1 VRDAWGEMA
10 KIYSLKESAM
20 DMKYSWAM
28 ANWAMCRWWNV
39 NLGMAKARKYGYFGA
54 VDWTD
59 SLAAIFEEASA
70 MKIIPP
76 LEDLRKC

>member
-1 VRDAWGEMA
+1 MVKKYDLR
-10 KIYSLKESAM
+10 ESAI
-20 DMKYSWAM
+20 DMTYSWAM

-59 SLAAIFEEASA
+59 SLKQVFNEAAT
-70 MKIIPP
+70 MKIIPS
-76 LEDLRKC
+76 LERLREC

>member
-1 VRDAWGEMA
+1 MVIKFDLR
-10 KIYSLKESAM
+10 ESAM
-20 DMKYSWAM
+20 DMKYSWSM

-39 NLGMAKARKYGYFGA
+39 NLGMAKARKYGYFGV

-59 SLAAIFEEASA
+59 SLKQVFDEAAR

-76 LEDLRKC
+76 LDQLRMC

>member
-1 VRDAWGEMA
+1 MVKEYG
-10 KIYSLKESAM
+10 LNESAI
-20 DMKYSWAM
+20 DMRYSWAM

-59 SLAAIFEEASA
+59 SIAAVFREAA
-70 MKIIPP
+70 EMKIIPRP
-76 LEDLRKC
+76 EDLKG

>member
-1 VRDAWGEMA
+1 MVKKYD
-10 KIYSLKESAM
+10 LVESAM
-20 DMKYSWAM
+20 DMRYSWAM

-59 SLAAIFEEASA
+59 SMAAVFQEAVE
-70 MKIIPP
+70 MKIIPR
-76 LEDLRKC
+76 LEDLSA

>member
-1 VRDAWGEMA
+1 MA
-10 KIYSLKESAM
+10 KQYGLRESAM
-20 DMKYSWAM
+20 EMRYSWSVL
-28 ANWAMCRWWNV
+28 NWAMCRWWNV

-59 SLAAIFEEASA
+59 SIASIFDEAAA

-76 LEDLRKC
+76 VSELRER